1 VALDGDW
8 HIIIDS
14 PVGKQQVLVSL
25 AADGDRLTGTLVN
38 LANNMSTDIFDGTAD
53 GDDLRWK
60 VRMQQLK
67 MTLTFTML
75 VAGDTISGKVKA
87 GIFGHFT
94 ATGERRNRED
104 AL

>member
-1 VALDGDW
+1 VAPDGDW

-25 AADGDRLTGTLVN
+25 ATDGDRLTGTLVN
-38 LANNMSTDIFDGTAD
+38 LANNVSTDIFEGTAN
-53 GDDLRWK
+53 GGDLRWK

-67 MTLTFTML
+67 MTLTFTMS
-75 VAGDTISGKVKA
+75 VAGGTISGKVKA
-87 GIFGHFT
+87 GIFGHFA
-94 ATGERRNRED
+94 ATGERCGRDD